1 MTQPNTSAGQILP
14 FPGPLSRKEMA
25 LKALPGKS
33 IKRWTASAKQSV
45 LEAIRVE
52 AITVVEACREY
63 GLTADELDS
72 WDRREQAYGR
82 NGLMATQVSR
92 CRRASQHQ
100 NARISLVTTIE
111 ADTQ

>member
-52 AITVVEACREY
+52 AITGTPPATAMNRVCR
-63 GLTADELDS
+63 S
-72 WDRREQAYGR
+72 W
-82 NGLMATQVSR
+82 
-92 CRRASQHQ
+92 
-100 NARISLVTTIE
+100 
-111 ADTQ
+111 